1 MSAPDEDP
9 APGAESGAGPGAE
22 SHPTDSREPRS
33 AVTRTAANLL
43 SATVITSAL
52 GVLFW
57 AAAARWYQPAEVG
70 LANAALSAA
79 TLSAIVAQLSLGLVF
94 VRYLP
99 RAGHYTGWIL
109 RRVYVVVTVV
119 SLLFGALVTWWL
131 SDSEYLDDG
140 PEMALFIVGVL
151 ALALFVIQDNAL
163 LGLGRSRLV
172 PIENGLFAVVK
183 LGLLP
188 LFAGITIVSGIFAAW
203 IVTTVAAVI
212 VVSGYIFLVA
222 GPRHAAAA
230 GEHVALPPRPVLWP
244 QLIGQYAANLSSQI
258 GLLGVPILVTAVL
271 GPTQNGYLTIAW
283 LIAISFSALF
293 GNVAQSFTY
302 HTRRGDPVT
311 VQSFRRFAGLML
323 LIGVGG
329 GAVTLLAA
337 PVILQILAPGYQH
350 ESTSA
355 LRLIALSLPFSA
367 LWEIMWSFWWLENRM
382 YLISG
387 AYSLASVVLLAAT
400 WALIPHLELTAAGA
414 ALLIG
419 MGLLGVG
426 SVLGIRRRI
435 ALIRQGEQLRWMAV
449 EPG

>member
-1 MSAPDEDP
+1 MSTSDEDP
-9 APGAESGAGPGAE
+9 APGVEP
-22 SHPTDSREPRS
+22 HPTGSRGIQS
-33 AVTRTAANLL
+33 AATRTATNLM
-43 SATVITSAL
+43 SATVITSTL

-79 TLSAIVAQLSLGLVF
+79 TLAATAAQLSLGLLF
-94 VRYLP
+94 IRYLP
-99 RAGHYTGWIL
+99 RAGCYTGWIL
-109 RRVYVVVTVV
+109 RRVYLVVTITAL
-119 SLLFGALVTWWL
+119 SIGAVVTWWI
-131 SDSEYLDDG
+131 SDSDHLNDG

-163 LGLGRSRLV
+163 LGLGKSKIV
-172 PIENGLFAVVK
+172 PIENGVFALVK
-183 LGLLP
+183 LCLLP

-203 IVTTVAAVI
+203 ILTTIAVVI
-212 VVSGYIFLVA
+212 VVSAYLFLVA

-230 GEHVALPPRPVLWP
+230 TENVALPPRRVLWP

-258 GLLGVPILVTAVL
+258 GLLGVPILVTVVL
-271 GPTQNGYLTIAW
+271 GPTENGYLAIAW
-283 LIAISFSALF
+283 LIATSFSALF
-293 GNVAQSFTY
+293 GNVTQSFNY

-311 VQSFRRFAGLML
+311 VKSFRRFAGLML

-350 ESTSA
+350 ESTAA

-382 YLISG
+382 YAISG
-387 AYSLASVVLLAAT
+387 AFGLASVVMLTTT
-400 WALIPHLELTAAGA
+400 WALAPHLGLTAAGV
-414 ALLIG
+414 ALLIS
-419 MGLLGVG
+419 MGLLGLG
-426 SVLGIRRRI
+426 SLVGIRRRI
-435 ALIRQGEQLRWMAV
+435 ALVRRGESERWMAA
-449 EPG
+449 EPS